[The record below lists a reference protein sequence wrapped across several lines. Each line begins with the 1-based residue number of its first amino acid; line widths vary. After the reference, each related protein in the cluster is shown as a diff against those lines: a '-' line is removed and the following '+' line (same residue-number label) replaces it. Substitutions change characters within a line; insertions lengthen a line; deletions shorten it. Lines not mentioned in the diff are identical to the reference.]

1 MNEVELRQNISQ
13 NIVAFR
19 KNCDMTQADLAEKLS
34 YSDKSVSKWERGD
47 GIPDIYVLTRMAE
60 LFGVTVNDIIGMQ
73 AELPKEEPAPE
84 AKPSRH
90 LFVSALSIGLVWF
103 IAVVAFFIGSVA
115 APDLGRFW
123 LAFVYAIPVSAIV
136 MIVFSHLWWTI
147 PWRAFSVSLLVWGFA
162 LCFHLTAS
170 IPNLSNVGLVY
181 TVAAAFE
188 VLVIIWYVYSWTK
201 KRGPKVRKASTEA
214 VDTVSE
220 ENAEVDGAEEST
232 ESSEKDENSENAGV

>member
-1 MNEVELRQNISQ
+1 MNETELRQNISQ
-13 NIVAFR
+13 NITAFR
-19 KNCDMTQADLAEKLS
+19 KRCDMTQADLAEKLS

-60 LFGVTVNDIIGMQ
+60 LFGVTVNDIIGMHS
-73 AELPKEEPAPE
+73 ELPEEEEAIP

-188 VLVIIWYVYSWTK
+188 VLVVIWYVYSWTK
-201 KRGPKVRKASTEA
+201 KRVTKVKAVSDEVTVEVPEDAEA
-214 VDTVSE
+214 E
-220 ENAEVDGAEEST
+220 ENAEGL
-232 ESSEKDENSENAGV
+232 ESSENSVNAGV

>member
-1 MNEVELRQNISQ
+1 MNETELRQNISQ
-13 NIVAFR
+13 NITAFR
-19 KNCDMTQADLAEKLS
+19 KKCDMTQADLAEKLS

-60 LFGVTVNDIIGMQ
+60 LFGVTVNDIIGMHS
-73 AELPKEEPAPE
+73 ELPEEEETAPT
-84 AKPSRH
+84 KPSRH

-123 LAFVYAIPVSAIV
+123 LAFVYAVPVSAIV
-136 MIVFSHLWWTI
+136 MTVFSHLWWTI
-147 PWRAFSVSLLVWGFA
+147 PWRAFSVSLLVWGSA

-188 VLVIIWYVYSWTK
+188 VLVIIWYIYSWTK
-201 KRGPKVRKASTEA
+201 KRGSKVKAAQSEIA
-214 VDTVSE
+214 VEVSE
-220 ENAEVDGAEEST
+220 SNEAQANAENS
-232 ESSEKDENSENAGV
+232 ENSENAGV

>member
-1 MNEVELRQNISQ
+1 MNETELRQNISQ

-19 KNCDMTQADLAEKLS
+19 KKCDMTQADLAEKLS

-60 LFGVTVNDIIGMQ
+60 LFGVTVNDIIGMHS
-73 AELPKEEPAPE
+73 ERPEEEEIP

-103 IAVVAFFIGSVA
+103 IAVVTFFIGRVA
-115 APDLGRFW
+115 APEVGRFW
-123 LAFVYAIPVSAIV
+123 LAFVYAVPVSAIV
-136 MIVFSHLWWTI
+136 MTVFSHLWWPI
-147 PWRAFSVSLLVWGFA
+147 FWRAFSVSLLVWGSA
-162 LCFHLTAS
+162 ICFHLTAS
-170 IPNLSNVGLVY
+170 IPNLSNIGLVY

-201 KRGPKVRKASTEA
+201 KRGPKVNVTLNEVAEEA
-214 VDTVSE
+214 AERAEAE
-220 ENAEVDGAEEST
+220 ENAENN
-232 ESSEKDENSENAGV
+232 ENIGV

>member
-19 KNCDMTQADLAEKLS
+19 KRCDMTQADLAEKLS

-60 LFGVTVNDIIGMQ
+60 LFGVTVNDIIGMHS
-73 AELPKEEPAPE
+73 ELPEAEETAPT
-84 AKPSRH
+84 KPSRH

-201 KRGPKVRKASTEA
+201 KRGSNVKVAPSDVA
-214 VDTVSE
+214 VEVSE
-220 ENAEVDGAEEST
+220 PQEAQENVENS
-232 ESSEKDENSENAGV
+232 ENSENAGV

>member
-19 KNCDMTQADLAEKLS
+19 KKCDMTQADLAEKLS

-73 AELPKEEPAPE
+73 AEPPKEESAPE
-84 AKPSRH
+84 VKPSRH

-103 IAVVAFFIGSVA
+103 IAVVTFFIGSVA
-115 APDLGRFW
+115 APDLERFW
-123 LAFVYAIPVSAIV
+123 LAFVYAIPISAIV

-147 PWRAFSVSLLVWGFA
+147 PWRAISVSLLVWGLA

-170 IPNLSNVGLVY
+170 IPDLSNVSLVY

-188 VLVIIWYVYSWTK
+188 VLVVIWYVYSWTK
-201 KRGPKVRKASTEA
+201 KRGPKIKKASAEAGEALSAENTA
-214 VDTVSE
+214 VDTV
-220 ENAEVDGAEEST
+220 AERVESN
-232 ESSEKDENSENAGV
+232 ESNENSDNAGV